1 MGHKPS
7 RICVTFGI
15 SLLTSEGR
23 KREIASQFKMKKNE
37 KTRLLKF
44 RVTPLEQ
51 EIINLKKEKAGL
63 SMSEFLR
70 RLALD
75 LQIKNHLTDEE
86 IECYKTLSKF
96 SDNFRRISNLFK
108 LGDVTGMKKE
118 TLDTSRMIRGHL
130 EKFQK

>member
-1 MGHKPS
+1 
-7 RICVTFGI
+7 
-15 SLLTSEGR
+15 
-23 KREIASQFKMKKNE
+23 MK